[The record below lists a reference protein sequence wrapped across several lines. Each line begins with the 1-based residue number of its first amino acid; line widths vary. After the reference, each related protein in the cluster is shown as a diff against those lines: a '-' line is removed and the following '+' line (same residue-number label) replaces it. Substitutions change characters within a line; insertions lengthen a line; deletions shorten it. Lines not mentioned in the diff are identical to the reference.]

1 MSAIDVVSMVLAVL
15 TAVLMAPI
23 IHELDRRYRDEPK
36 P

>member
-1 MSAIDVVSMVLAVL
+1 MTDVISMVLALL
-15 TAVLMAPI
+15 TAVLLTPI

>member
-1 MSAIDVVSMVLAVL
+1 MTDVISILLALL